1 LGVGVGEGGWGG
13 GARWEVGPKDISLS
27 PADLNTLNTGMRN
40 YPKLVH
46 TLSEK
51 IRNHELL
58 REFVTTY
65 GKQHFL
71 KCSAHFILNPCIAL

>member
-1 LGVGVGEGGWGG
+1 MGVVDWVVG

-27 PADLNTLNTGMRN
+27 PADLYTLKRGTRN

-51 IRNHELL
+51 
-58 REFVTTY
+58 
-65 GKQHFL
+65 K
-71 KCSAHFILNPCIAL
+71 KS